1 MYSKLFIS
9 VLVITTMVG
18 VSISVT
24 EGDDAVKT
32 VDKDDD
38 PHPAIREEI
47 KRYMSIMEKINI
59 DQMLNNT
66 RLMSNNVKCFLNEG
80 PCTAHFREMKKIV
93 PMLVK
98 DSCSSCTKEQK
109 IMMKKAIDAIKARR
123 PNEYEQ
129 LSKLYDP
136 EGKYEKKFLENL
148 NESK

>member
-38 PHPAIREEI
+38 PQPAIREEI
-47 KRYMSIMEKINI
+47 KRYMSMMEKINI

-80 PCTAHFREMKKIV
+80 PCTAHFREMKSKSVLCI
-93 PMLVK
+93 LYSLNHK
-98 DSCSSCTKEQK
+98 L
-109 IMMKKAIDAIKARR
+109 IKVRR
-123 PNEYEQ
+123 LHYCII
-129 LSKLYDP
+129 
-136 EGKYEKKFLENL
+136 G
-148 NESK
+148 